1 MVENIIIPCVI
12 DVAGACSGRRA
23 GLPTELATDGPL
35 SQVSFQLAI
44 DLKTKV

>member
-1 MVENIIIPCVI
+1 MIIPCVL
-12 DVAGACSGRRA
+12 DVAGACSGCRA

-35 SQVSFQLAI
+35 SQVGFQLLI